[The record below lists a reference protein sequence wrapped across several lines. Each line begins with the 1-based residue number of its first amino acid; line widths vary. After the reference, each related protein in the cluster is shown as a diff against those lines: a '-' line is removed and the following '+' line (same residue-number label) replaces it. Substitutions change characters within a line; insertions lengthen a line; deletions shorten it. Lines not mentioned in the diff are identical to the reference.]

1 MWPFKS
7 NIPEIKNMS
16 EDEEGNIEI
25 NHSHGQFKINRKD
38 IVEFQ
43 LTKKISWF
51 IEKKE
56 TILYPWNV
64 LFKLIMKEVH
74 DFKKNKKIFEIIL
87 MGLPIAFGIWN
98 FLIYNKINSNPQFFK
113 YYRKFDLIAFNFTA
127 SAFDIIINLV
137 LFLIIS
143 FICGFLIIYPLIQYL
158 ENISSKNNIVKIKTV
173 GNEFTYRFNEEFVL
187 TFFKEQTHLNTNP
200 RYISPEYSR
209 EYRNQRANKKLSLFL
224 GLILFSIPFISFI
237 FNFDKPFWFYHFFE
251 KNVNYVDYFLGD
263 PKGFFELFFDGLAS
277 FGGTFLLLL
286 LILLSGLLIIFFIL
300 LIFLIQIIILP
311 FIITFYLLKFTN
323 KRMKDFF
330 NNHKLFPF
338 DMNYSSNFIIFFPLA
353 ILISNLDYTLKS
365 KSSFKNIIIL
375 TMCIVI
381 SIIVGVC
388 FDFFLRDLIYW
399 PLQDIIIGLKL
410 FFYSDKIGASYV
422 QFEKTIYFSLILFSS
437 YFTLCLIIPKKIWIE
452 TINLLDA
459 EIVRDN
465 LDKT

>member
-56 TILYPWNV
+56 TILHP
-64 LFKLIMKEVH
+64 F
-74 DFKKNKKIFEIIL
+74 FEIIL
-87 MGLPIAFGIWN
+87 KGLPIAFGIWN

-127 SAFDIIINLV
+127 STFDIIINLV

-251 KNVNYVDYFLGD
+251 KFFQKNGNYVDYFLGD

-286 LILLSGLLIIFFIL
+286 LICGFLLSVLLIGIFIL
-300 LIFLIQIIILP
+300 LIYLIQIIILP
-311 FIITFYLLKFTN
+311 FIITFYLLKFTI

-330 NNHKLFPF
+330 NNHKLLPF
-338 DMNYSSNFIIFFPLA
+338 DLNYLSNFSIIFFPLA
-353 ILISNLDYTLKS
+353 ILILNYDYTLKS

-381 SIIVGVC
+381 SILVGVC

-410 FFYSDKIGASYV
+410 FFYSDMNGASYV